1 MSIHERM
8 TGARNVIIR
17 GRYSVVTLAR
27 TDSGSWVDVSP
38 DARPG
43 DDSEMLGRDLEMAL
57 QTLEDCGCL
66 IDIDYYNERLQEI
79 PPAKGGF

>member
-1 MSIHERM
+1 MSIHERL

-43 DDSEMLGRDLEMAL
+43 DDSEMLAGDLEIVL
-57 QTLEDCGCL
+57 QSLEDCGYV
-66 IDIDYYNERLQEI
+66 IDIRDNYNLSQGE
-79 PPAKGGF
+79 A

>member
-1 MSIHERM
+1 MSIHDRL
-8 TGARNVIIR
+8 TGGRNVIIR

-43 DDSEMLGRDLEMAL
+43 DDSEMLDRDLEMVL
-57 QTLEDCGCL
+57 QSLEDIGCV
-66 IDIDYYNERLQEI
+66 IDIDYYDE
-79 PPAKGGF
+79 

>member
-1 MSIHERM
+1 MSIHERL
-8 TGARNVIIR
+8 TGARTVVIH

-43 DDSEMLGRDLEMAL
+43 DDSEMLDRDLEMTL
-57 QTLEDCGCL
+57 QALEDCGCV
-66 IDIDYYNERLQEI
+66 IDIRDN
-79 PPAKGGF
+79 

>member
-1 MSIHERM
+1 MSIHERL
-8 TGARNVIIR
+8 TGARTVIIY

-43 DDSEMLGRDLEMAL
+43 DDSEMLASVLEKVL
-57 QTLEDCGCL
+57 QALEDCGCV
-66 IDIDYYNERLQEI
+66 IDIRGDI
-79 PPAKGGF
+79 

>member
-1 MSIHERM
+1 MSIHERL

-38 DARPG
+38 DARPS
-43 DDSEMLGRDLEMAL
+43 DDSEMLDRDLEIVL
-57 QTLEDCGCL
+57 QSLEDCGCV
-66 IDIDYYNERLQEI
+66 IDIDYYNE
-79 PPAKGGF
+79 

>member
-1 MSIHERM
+1 MSIHERL
-8 TGARNVIIR
+8 TGARSVIIR

-43 DDSEMLGRDLEMAL
+43 DDSEMLDRDLEMVL
-57 QTLEDCGCL
+57 QALEDYGCV
-66 IDIDYYNERLQEI
+66 IDIDYYNE
-79 PPAKGGF
+79 

>member
-8 TGARNVIIR
+8 TGAQNVIIR

-43 DDSEMLGRDLEMAL
+43 DDSEMLDRDLEVVL
-57 QTLEDCGCL
+57 QALEDCGYV
-66 IDIDYYNERLQEI
+66 INIDYYNE
-79 PPAKGGF
+79 

>member
-1 MSIHERM
+1 MSIHERL
-8 TGARNVIIR
+8 TGAWTVIIH

-43 DDSEMLGRDLEMAL
+43 DDSEMLAGDLEMVL
-57 QTLEDCGCL
+57 QALEDCGFA
-66 IDIDYYNERLQEI
+66 IDIRGDI
-79 PPAKGGF
+79 

>member
-1 MSIHERM
+1 MGIRERLTRARTVVIH
-8 TGARNVIIR
+8 

-43 DDSEMLGRDLEMAL
+43 DDSEMLDRDLERVL
-57 QTLEDCGCL
+57 QALEDCGCV
-66 IDIDYYNERLQEI
+66 IDIRGDI
-79 PPAKGGF
+79 

>member
-1 MSIHERM
+1 MSIHERL

-27 TDSGSWVDVSP
+27 TESGSWVDVSP

-43 DDSEMLGRDLEMAL
+43 DDYEMLAGDLERVL
-57 QTLEDCGCL
+57 QALEDCGCV
-66 IDIDYYNERLQEI
+66 IDIRGDI
-79 PPAKGGF
+79 